1 MAFKFNEQQDLAYN
15 VRRAIPEHLEIF
27 QQWREDAD
35 RYQSERPDAL
45 MDLQYGPDPRHR
57 LDVFPAIG
65 QEAGESSPLAIVI
78 HGGYWQALDKAD
90 NRHVC
95 RSLCDAGWTVALL
108 NYRLCPAV
116 NIGDICDDVEAAT
129 HWLVHKQ
136 QEWRLDCTDIAVIGH
151 SAGAHLAAML
161 ACRIAEPLHALGARI
176 GSLALV
182 SGVFALECII
192 GTRMNERLS
201 LDPSTANRWSP
212 NRYDPPR
219 AIRVDSTVGE
229 RETRGFFDQQR
240 CLADAWR
247 SKVDWSAGSIP
258 DADHLH
264 IWSQLADPASPMAQ
278 RLVAHLGSKT

>member
-1 MAFKFNEQQDLAYN
+1 LTFDFNEIQDLTYN
-15 VRRAIPEHLEIF
+15 VRRAIPEHPEIF
-27 QQWREDAD
+27 QQWRRDAD
-35 RYQSERPDAL
+35 RYRRERPDAL
-45 MDLQYGPDPRHR
+45 IDLEYGPDPRHR
-57 LDVFPAIG
+57 LDLFPAVG
-65 QEAGESSPLAIVI
+65 QKEGESSPIAIVI

-95 RSLCDAGWTVALL
+95 RSLCNAGRTVALL

-116 NIGDICDDVEAAT
+116 DIGDICDDVEAAT
-129 HWLVHKQ
+129 LWLVQ
-136 QEWRLDCTDIAVIGH
+136 QQQKWRLDCMDIAVIGH

-161 ACRIAEPLHALGARI
+161 ACRIADPLHALGARI

-182 SGVFALECII
+182 SGVFALECVI
-192 GTRMNERLS
+192 GTRMNEQLS

-219 AIRVDSTVGE
+219 AIRVDSTVGD
-229 RETRGFFDQQR
+229 RETHGFFDQQR

-247 SKVDWSAGSIP
+247 SKVDWSAGSIS

-264 IWSQLADPASPMAQ
+264 IWSQIADPTSAMAQ
-278 RLVAHLGSKT
+278 RLVAHLCSRN